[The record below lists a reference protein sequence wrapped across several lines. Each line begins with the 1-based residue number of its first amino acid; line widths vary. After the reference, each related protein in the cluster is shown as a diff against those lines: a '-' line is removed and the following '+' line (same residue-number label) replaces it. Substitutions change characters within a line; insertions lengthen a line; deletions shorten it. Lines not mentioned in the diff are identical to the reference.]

1 MLKYILKFKCEKSV
15 TFAKKK
21 EKKKRCRNNQTMKN
35 FMSMIIVIL
44 FMAVKRS

>member
-21 EKKKRCRNNQTMKN
+21 NKKKNAE
-35 FMSMIIVIL
+35 II
-44 FMAVKRS
+44 KQ

>member
-21 EKKKRCRNNQTMKN
+21 KTKTKDAE
-35 FMSMIIVIL
+35 II
-44 FMAVKRS
+44 KQ